1 MLLKGKKSVVTGGSR
16 GIGREIILAHLREGA
31 SVWNID
37 IMEGEPG
44 QFDEAAKTGGGSVVF
59 KKSDVSN
66 ETEITNTM
74 NEIIKESEGIDV
86 LVNNAGITRDA
97 LVFRMQSEDWDNV
110 IRINLTSVFLIC
122 RAVAMHM
129 SKRRT
134 GSIINMS
141 SVVGIAGNPGQT
153 NYSASKA
160 GLIGL
165 TKSLAKELAPRSV
178 RVNAIAPGFIE
189 TEMTA
194 KLSQDVVQLYL
205 NNIPMKRMGTPEE
218 VAQLAV
224 FLASDMSSYIT
235 GQVIR
240 IDGGLA
246 I

>member
-1 MLLKGKKSVVTGGSR
+1 MLLQNKKAVVTGGSR
-16 GIGREIILAHLREGA
+16 GIGKDIILALLAEGA

-37 IMEGEPG
+37 IMDGEPG
-44 QFDEAAKTGGGSVVF
+44 QFDEAAKKGGGSVVF

-66 ETEITNTM
+66 DELITATM
-74 NEIIKESEGIDV
+74 KEIITETDGIDV
-86 LVNNAGITRDA
+86 LVNNAGITRDG
-97 LVFRMQSEDWDNV
+97 LVFRMQSEDWEKV
-110 IRINLTSVFLIC
+110 IRINLTSVFFIC

-141 SVVGIAGNPGQT
+141 SVVGIGGNAGQI

-165 TKSLAKELAPRSV
+165 TKSLAKELASRCV

-205 NNIPMKRMGTPEE
+205 NNIPMKRMGTPKE

-224 FLASDMSSYIT
+224 FLASEMSSYIT

>member
-1 MLLKGKKSVVTGGSR
+1 MLLQNKKAVVTGGSR
-16 GIGREIILAHLREGA
+16 GIGKEIILALLAEGA

-37 IMEGEPG
+37 IMDGEPG
-44 QFDEAAKTGGGSVVF
+44 QFDEAAKKGGGSVVF

-66 ETEITNTM
+66 DEVITATM
-74 NEIIKESEGIDV
+74 KEIITETDGIDV
-86 LVNNAGITRDA
+86 LVNNAGITRDG
-97 LVFRMQSEDWDNV
+97 LVFRMQTEDWEKV

-141 SVVGIAGNPGQT
+141 SVVGIGGNAGQV

-160 GLIGL
+160 GLIGF
-165 TKSLAKELAPRSV
+165 TKSLSKELASRGV

-205 NNIPMKRMGTPEE
+205 NNIPMKRMGTPKE

-235 GQVIR
+235 GQAIR